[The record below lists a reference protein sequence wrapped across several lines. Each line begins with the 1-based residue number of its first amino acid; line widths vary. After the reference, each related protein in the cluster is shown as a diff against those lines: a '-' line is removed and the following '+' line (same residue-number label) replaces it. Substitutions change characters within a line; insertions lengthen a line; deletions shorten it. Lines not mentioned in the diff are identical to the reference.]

1 MHIPKLTESFKAIL
15 DGVRHFQDNLFEAD
29 ANLFESLSEGQQPKV
44 LFITCSDSRID
55 TSLLTQSK
63 PGDLFII
70 RNAGNIVPPH
80 GATCG
85 GITATIEYA
94 VSVLNVEH
102 VVICGHSKCGAMNAV
117 LHPELTEKL
126 PAVRTWLSYA
136 EATRSVVVAK
146 VGLENSQAKV
156 DLCAEENVMVQLTH
170 LRTLPSVAAKLSMGE
185 LSLHGWMYHFETGL
199 VTAFDPAQEC
209 FRSLDEV
216 YNLATV

>member
-1 MHIPKLTESFKAIL
+1 MHTPQLTESFKAIL
-15 DGVRHFQDNLFEAD
+15 EGVRHFQDNLFEAD
-29 ANLFESLSEGQQPKV
+29 ANLFQALFKRQQPKV

-63 PGDLFII
+63 PGELFII

-80 GATCG
+80 GSTCG

-102 VVICGHSKCGAMNAV
+102 VVICGHSRCGAMDAV
-117 LHPELTEKL
+117 MHPELMENL

-136 EATRSVVVAK
+136 EATRSIVAAK
-146 VGLENSQAKV
+146 VGLENSQTKV
-156 DLCAEENVMVQLTH
+156 DLCAQENVMVQLTH
-170 LRTLPSVAAKLSMGE
+170 LRTLPSVAAKLSKGD
-185 LSLHGWMYHFETGL
+185 LSLHGWMYHFETGI
-199 VTAFDPAQEC
+199 VTAFDPEEDC

-216 YNLATV
+216 YNLAAV